1 MIEGSGSGRPKSIRI
16 RWIRIRIRNT
26 GTMYGKLVL
35 MWCAG
40 KAEHDANVMISAAI
54 FFSEI
59 LAKKSK

>member
-1 MIEGSGSGRPKSIRI
+1 MWIRFRILVRI
-16 RWIRIRIRNT
+16 RKT

-35 MWCAG
+35 IRCAG

-59 LAKKSK
+59 LAKKSA